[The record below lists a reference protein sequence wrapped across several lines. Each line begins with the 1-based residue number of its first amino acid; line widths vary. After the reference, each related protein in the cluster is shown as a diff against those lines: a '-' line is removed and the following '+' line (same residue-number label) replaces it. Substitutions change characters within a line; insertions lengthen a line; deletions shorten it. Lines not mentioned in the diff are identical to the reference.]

1 MNFRF
6 PEKQGDFEQSQH
18 METKGNDCIEKK
30 SVNKLSCTEE
40 RNLAAKASMV
50 TELVDM
56 GLSLEA
62 IERILHLEPEVLNR
76 LL

>member
-1 MNFRF
+1 MPINLLE
-6 PEKQGDFEQSQH
+6 EKRAF
-18 METKGNDCIEKK
+18 EKK
-30 SVNKLSCTEE
+30 SKIEEKSVVSYKDKHFFKLEHIAE
-40 RNLAAKASMV
+40 KNMRVKAEMV

-62 IERILHLEPEVLNR
+62 IERILHLESDVLDR

>member
-1 MNFRF
+1 M
-6 PEKQGDFEQSQH
+6 PEKLSIKKEGFEYSQVI
-18 METKGNDCIEKK
+18 KKKEKN
-30 SVNKLSCTEE
+30 SVD
-40 RNLAAKASMV
+40 NLLPTALEGLKENNMRVKAAMI

-62 IERILHLEPEVLNR
+62 IERILHLEPEVLDR

>member
-1 MNFRF
+1 MSLSF
-6 PEKQGDFEQSQH
+6 PDERDSFEQKQH
-18 METKGNDCIEKK
+18 IEKNKNDCIKDKPVHEM
-30 SVNKLSCTEE
+30 SCTVE
-40 RNLAAKASMV
+40 RNLGAKASMI

-62 IERILHLEPEVLNR
+62 IERILHLEPEVLDR

>member
-1 MNFRF
+1 MNIKF
-6 PEKQGDFEQSQH
+6 PNEQCDFEQCHH
-18 METKGNDCIEKK
+18 METKGNACIENK
-30 SVNKLSCTEE
+30 SANEMSCTEE
-40 RNLAAKASMV
+40 RNLGAKASMV

-62 IERILHLEPEVLNR
+62 IERILHLEPQVLDR

>member
-6 PEKQGDFEQSQH
+6 PKEQGDFEQNQH
-18 METKGNDCIEKK
+18 METKGNGCIENK
-30 SVNKLSCTEE
+30 SVNEMSCTEE
-40 RNLAAKASMV
+40 RNLGAKASMV

-62 IERILHLEPEVLNR
+62 IERILHLEPEVLDR

>member
-6 PEKQGDFEQSQH
+6 PEKQRDFEQNQH
-18 METKGNDCIEKK
+18 IETKGSACIENK
-30 SVNKLSCTEE
+30 SANELSCTEE
-40 RNLAAKASMV
+40 RNLGAKASMV

-62 IERILHLEPEVLNR
+62 IERILHLEPKVLDR

>member
-1 MNFRF
+1 
-6 PEKQGDFEQSQH
+6 
-18 METKGNDCIEKK
+18 MENKFI
-30 SVNKLSCTEE
+30 NKLTCSEE

-56 GLSLEA
+56 GLPVEA
-62 IERILHLEPEVLNR
+62 IERILHLEPEVLDR

>member
-6 PEKQGDFEQSQH
+6 PEEQGDFEQSQH
-18 METKGNDCIEKK
+18 METKGNGGIENK
-30 SVNKLSCTEE
+30 SANEFSCTEE
-40 RNLAAKASMV
+40 RNLGAKASMV
-50 TELVDM
+50 TELVNM

-62 IERILHLEPEVLNR
+62 IERILHLESDVLDR